1 MLRICKALLL
11 ALIFFAKPAFADDD
25 TLFKWH
31 SSEGD
36 RVIVG
41 KFVRLTEKGVLILRE
56 TGSEVD
62 IAFKYLSA
70 DDVTLSKQL
79 ALRQAL
85 RDDAE
90 QYRLLRDAFAEVDAP
105 ISLDEKR
112 LLEIELQYPHSSY
125 ASILLAI
132 KFCSPDPVISR
143 KALKHA
149 NVAVERLS
157 EFMKLSKHHHQNTF
171 ISALSIRACASHL
184 CKDYETELQSY
195 LISIKY
201 LRSELPP
208 FLSRNIVNFIDL
220 CKAGVARVS
229 TRSAIAILEKHPS
242 TEMIPG
248 ERGNNYVLRQI
259 DIPTENGTLYDVI
272 LREKTIPVPISQ
284 NELLAAQK
292 GHAKVSDRN
301 FEMEKEELWR
311 EEIKK
316 AKRNS
321 FPPVLQGLW
330 CIIDVKQGAKG
341 EYWEPDITGEP
352 TPFANVIGNQVW
364 LIDRKYTATVV
375 DWKLSYIMGKEQFS
389 ILLSDGVTWNIT
401 IDSGHAF
408 LLEKSDSKISA
419 HMRNMSLTPS
429 FAPQR

>member
-11 ALIFFAKPAFADDD
+11 ALIFFAKSAFADDD

-31 SSEGD
+31 SSEGN

-41 KFVRLTEKGVLILRE
+41 KFVRLTEKGVLIRRE

-105 ISLDEKR
+105 NSLDEKR

-220 CKAGVARVS
+220 CNAGVARVS

-242 TEMIPG
+242 TEIIPG

-301 FEMEKEELWR
+301 FEIEKEELWK

-330 CIIDVKQGAKG
+330 CIVDTAIVPIGGSWDPDSGR
-341 EYWEPDITGEP
+341 EPIPYAT
-352 TPFANVIGNQVW
+352 VIGNQVW
-364 LIDRKYTATVV
+364 LIDKKYTATVV
-375 DWKLSYIMGKEQFS
+375 DWESSYTNGQQEIT
-389 ILLSDGVTWNIT
+389 ILLSDGVTWRISMFGRVVFVLN
-401 IDSGHAF
+401 
-408 LLEKSDSKISA
+408 KSDSKISA
-419 HMRNMSLTPS
+419 AILNVTSLSP
-429 FAPQR
+429 FRR